1 MIEAAAV
8 VGALGGVAVL
18 LPRSRL
24 AIAGGLAA
32 LAAAE
37 LTIGREIIPGGF
49 SAVVSTPIGIAA
61 LLLAVAAIAGGAAAF
76 ARFPSVV
83 PVFLLAAAPFR
94 VSIRV
99 GEESAFLLVPLYAVL
114 AAAAAALVVRLVRE
128 NEPTMLPRVA
138 SVPCAAFVALAAV
151 STLWAHDLRGAGVE
165 LAFFLFPFTALV
177 AVAGRAPLRP
187 WSARALATTLVAL
200 GCLFALVGLWQVGS
214 GNLFFAPDI
223 EVANA
228 YTSYDRV
235 TSLFNDPSIYGRHLA
250 LALVVVVL
258 ALWLSRIPLALGAGL
273 VALLWSGLYFS
284 YSQSSMLAL
293 FVGVLAVTI
302 AVSAPRV
309 RWLQLAGA
317 VALVLAVAVAVGVL
331 AGGSDQPLGRLT
343 SGRSELVADTA
354 RVIRDHP
361 LIGVGIGNEARA
373 SDHGERPRRRS
384 GLVRTPSHTT
394 PLTVA
399 AELGIAGIL
408 LYVLLLAGVA
418 RLLVLARARDAP
430 LALGLGAA
438 LVVLVV
444 HSLFYSGFF
453 EDPLM
458 WGAVAVG
465 AAALA
470 APARVVSPVPTPTP
484 ARAPIRPW
492 SFERSTGREAR

>member
-1 MIEAAAV
+1 
-8 VGALGGVAVL
+8 
-18 LPRSRL
+18 
-24 AIAGGLAA
+24 
-32 LAAAE
+32 
-37 LTIGREIIPGGF
+37 
-49 SAVVSTPIGIAA
+49 
-61 LLLAVAAIAGGAAAF
+61 
-76 ARFPSVV
+76 FPSVV

-94 VSIRV
+94 ISIRV

-114 AAAAAALVVRLVRE
+114 AAAAAALVVRLFRGD
-128 NEPTMLPRVA
+128 EPTVLPRAVT
-138 SVPCAAFVALAAV
+138 VPVAAFVALAAV
-151 STLWAHDLRGAGVE
+151 STLWAQDLRGAGVE

-177 AVAGRAPLRP
+177 AIAGRAPLRP
-187 WSARALATTLVAL
+187 WTARALATTLVAL
-200 GCLFALVGLWQVGS
+200 GCFFALVGLWQVRS

-258 ALWLSRIPLALGAGL
+258 ALWLARVHLALGAGL
-273 VALLWSGLYFS
+273 AALLWAGLYFS

-302 AVSAPRV
+302 AVSAPRI
-309 RWLQLAGA
+309 RSLALAGG
-317 VALVLAVAVAVGVL
+317 VALVLAVAIGVL
-331 AGGSDQPLGRLT
+331 AGGSDEPLGRLT
-343 SGRSELVADTA
+343 SGRSEIVADTA

-373 SDHGERPRRRS
+373 SGHGERPRRRS

-399 AELGIAGIL
+399 AELGIAGIV
-408 LYVLLLAGVA
+408 LYVLLLAAVV
-418 RLLVLARARDAP
+418 RLLVLVRALDEP

-438 LVVLVV
+438 LIVLLV

-453 EDPLM
+453 EDPLT
-458 WGAVAVG
+458 WGAIAAG
-465 AAALA
+465 AATLA
-470 APARVVSPVPTPTP
+470 APARVASSVPTPSP
-484 ARAPIRPW
+484 ARAPIAPW
-492 SFERSTGREAR
+492 PFERSTGREAR